1 MVLQM
6 VRRLVNRLFK
16 FIQRRR
22 LKDLRRRGLQMADDC
37 RLMDMPSFGSEPFL
51 ISIGKHVTISGRVS
65 FITHDG
71 ATHVFRHLPGFE
83 GVIRYGRITIHENC
97 FIGLGAT
104 ILPGV
109 TIGPNTVVAAGALVT
124 KDAPPNTIVGGNP
137 AQVIT
142 EIDRYAQKVK
152 DTTPAFDME
161 AYVRD
166 KQSELLRLY
175 PYPW

>member
-6 VRRLVNRLFK
+6 VQRLRGRLFRY
-16 FIQRRR
+16 IQQRR
-22 LKDLRRRGLQMADDC
+22 LKDLRRQGLQIAEDC
-37 RLMDMPSFGSEPFL
+37 RLMEMPSFGSEPFL
-51 ISIGKHVTISGRVS
+51 VSIGKHVTISGRVT

-71 ATHVFRHLPGFE
+71 ATYVFRHLPGFE
-83 GVIRYGRITIHENC
+83 GVIRYGRITVHENC

-109 TIGPNTVVAAGALVT
+109 TIGPNTVVAAGAVVT
-124 KDAPPNTIVGGNP
+124 KDAPPNSIVGGNP

-152 DTTPAFDME
+152 ETTPEFDLE
-161 AYVRD
+161 AYAQD
-166 KQSELLRLY
+166 KRTELLRIY